1 MKALRVGIA
10 SYEDMKA
17 RTMAIAGGT
26 LRPKRGDPKVWFLST
41 ESLARVLSAKNR
53 ALLATIREAQPQ
65 SLAGLA
71 ELSGRQK
78 SNLSRTLKTMARYG
92 LVEFSPAKSGGRAVV
107 ASVPWDRIT
116 VDLPL
121 LPGVAKRNNQPGQT
135 ERP

>member
-92 LVEFSPAKSGGRAVV
+92 LVEFSPAKSGGRGVV

-116 VDLPL
+116 VELPL
-121 LPGVAKRNNQPGQT
+121 LRGVAKRNNQPGQT